1 MSGRYIVG
9 VDVGWTFT
17 DVFILDQ
24 QTGTGAIRKVPSTRP
39 DQSQGFLA
47 GIRSGVE
54 TVGAVATV
62 VHGTTVGTNALLERR
77 GAATG
82 IITTAGFRDV
92 LEMRRRDR
100 PTTWGLWGQF
110 EPVIPRDRRL
120 EVPERV
126 LADGSVH
133 TPVDTDAVTAA
144 AEQLLADGCEAV
156 AIVFINAY
164 ANAANEEAALAAVR
178 AVWPNEHVTASHRI
192 LP

>member
-9 VDVGWTFT
+9 VDVGGTFT

-62 VHGTTVGTNALLERR
+62 VHGTTVGTNALLEQR

-92 LEMRRRDR
+92 L
-100 PTTWGLWGQF
+100 
-110 EPVIPRDRRL
+110 
-120 EVPERV
+120 
-126 LADGSVH
+126 
-133 TPVDTDAVTAA
+133 
-144 AEQLLADGCEAV
+144 
-156 AIVFINAY
+156 
-164 ANAANEEAALAAVR
+164 
-178 AVWPNEHVTASHRI
+178 
-192 LP
+192 